1 MAETAADQLEAWL
14 ADHLPAGWAD
24 AATSQDDE
32 RLDEL
37 QAEMDLDAFLDALGA
52 AGWQTPM
59 WDPEHGGLGLSP
71 TEAREVEAT
80 MIRQQV
86 PRGFDFVGRAL
97 VAACIK
103 SFGSS
108 EQLTMLNDIAR
119 SRVRWCQL
127 FSEPGSGSDLAG
139 LSTRA
144 VKDGDVWVVNGQK
157 VWSSWAQR
165 SDWGILLARTDPD
178 QAKHKG
184 ITCFLLDMTTPGIDV
199 RPLRQMTG
207 DDEFNEVFF
216 NDVAISDSM
225 RLGPVDEGWMVSTTA
240 LMNER
245 GSLSGRPKVGRGIVD
260 QVIDEA
266 KERGTWSDPVV
277 RDRLMTLW
285 CAERA
290 NQMTALRSAAGAEA
304 GRPPGPE
311 ASAGKLAGSELNQ
324 RIAAARID
332 LMGPAATAYDEV
344 PERPEP
350 NGRGELTMVNLD
362 AQFLFLYSP
371 ASTILGGTSNIQRN
385 IIGERVLGLPREPD
399 PFKGAPWSEVPRN

>member
-1 MAETAADQLEAWL
+1 MC
-14 ADHLPAGWAD
+14 
-24 AATSQDDE
+24 
-32 RLDEL
+32 
-37 QAEMDLDAFLDALGA
+37 
-52 AGWQTPM
+52 
-59 WDPEHGGLGLSP
+59 
-71 TEAREVEAT
+71 
-80 MIRQQV
+80 IRD
-86 PRGFDFVGRAL
+86 R
-97 VAACIK
+97 
-103 SFGSS
+103 
-108 EQLTMLNDIAR
+108 
-119 SRVRWCQL
+119 
-127 FSEPGSGSDLAG
+127 
-139 LSTRA
+139 
-144 VKDGDVWVVNGQK
+144 VVNGQK

-184 ITCFLLDMTTPGIDV
+184 ITCFLIDMTTPGIDV

-216 NDVAISDSM
+216 NDVAIPDSM
-225 RLGPVDEGWMVSTTA
+225 RLGPVDEGWTVSTTA

-266 KERGTWSDPVV
+266 KERGTWNDPVV

-324 RIAAARID
+324 RVAAARID
-332 LMGPAATAYDEV
+332 LMGPAATAYEEV

-350 NGRGELTMVNLD
+350 NLSL
-362 AQFLFLYSP
+362 
-371 ASTILGGTSNIQRN
+371 IHI
-385 IIGERVLGLPREPD
+385 
-399 PFKGAPWSEVPRN
+399 